1 MNHGVF
7 NLKSILIGLIDS
19 FLLYEMI
26 IFINRKLSLNCIIVL
41 NINGNNQLS
50 YT

>member
-7 NLKSILIGLIDS
+7 NLKNILIGLIDS

-26 IFINRKLSLNCIIVL
+26 IFIYRIF
-41 NINGNNQLS
+41 
-50 YT
+50 